1 MSLFED
7 IKDLGGGGSFNKEW
21 WRSQLIYGLQAGT
34 PQVGRM
40 VFFSYNAKYG
50 EQMQFWDRYPLVFI
64 LGEDSTRFWGANL
77 HYLPPSGRAS
87 LGESLF
93 QGVLDVPPVTYHKY
107 LRSNVQSP
115 YFNVPNSEWSD
126 VGLRPCEQFVT
137 TINGRNI
144 NVPSKT
150 VYQYA

>member
-93 QGVLDVPPVTYHKY
+93 QEFLTY
-107 LRSNVQSP
+107 L
-115 YFNVPNSEWSD
+115 
-126 VGLRPCEQFVT
+126 LLL
-137 TINGRNI
+137 TINTYDLMYNLRTLTCQILSGLMW
-144 NVPSKT
+144 V
-150 VYQYA
+150 